1 MSLVR
6 WQPFEEIERTM
17 NRMLAGSPWRL
28 PRMLEGENGEFEWQ
42 PSSNITETEKEYL
55 VRAELPGV
63 KKEDVKITIENG
75 TLTVS
80 GERKMEKETKGEKVH
95 RMESFHGTFSRS
107 FSLPT
112 DVDEKQIKAESKD
125 GVLTVRL
132 PKTAVAPA
140 SKAIEVKVS

>member
-6 WQPFEEIERTM
+6 WQPFEEMERTM
-17 NRMLAGSPWRL
+17 SRMLTGSAWRL
-28 PRMLEGENGEFEWQ
+28 PRLFEGENGDFEWQ

-63 KKEDVKITIENG
+63 KKEDVKITIDNG
-75 TLTVS
+75 TITLS

-107 FSLPT
+107 FSLPP

-132 PKTAVAPA
+132 PKTAATPA
-140 SKAIEVKVS
+140 AKPIEVKVS